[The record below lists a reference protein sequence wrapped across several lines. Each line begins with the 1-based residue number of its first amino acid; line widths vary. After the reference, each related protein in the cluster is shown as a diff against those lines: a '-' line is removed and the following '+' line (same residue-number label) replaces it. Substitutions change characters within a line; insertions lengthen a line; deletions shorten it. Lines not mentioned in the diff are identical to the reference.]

1 MMLHSF
7 TNYIFLHALT
17 SHTPSQALES
27 EAIIPL
33 TMAGPNTKII
43 LAGDHMQ
50 MDPPVH
56 SPIAR
61 KYGLHVSL
69 LERLYDHKAY
79 DVGVGMLC
87 KTLLTENHRSHAQ
100 VN

>member
-1 MMLHSF
+1 MC
-7 TNYIFLHALT
+7 T
-17 SHTPSQALES
+17 HTQALES

-33 TMAGPNTKII
+33 CLAGRHTKIV

-50 MDPPVH
+50 MDPPVF

-69 LERLYDHKAY
+69 LERLYDHEAY
-79 DVGVGMLC
+79 DIGVGILC
-87 KTLLTENHRSHAQ
+87 KTLLTENHRSHHQ
-100 VN
+100 VRAMGATF